1 MQGENQ
7 KDDLSEDE
15 GEIVPPMVSLWT
27 ADHDEQQRRGLRQL
41 LKDER
46 ERFEQLRGNFYLLK
60 DQFIAVKNQR
70 KKIEIEIVEL
80 RNQLRERDE
89 LLETMRKQ
97 MQNNSPDV
105 LRHKIES
112 EWKEL
117 IHRLE
122 RERERLSG
130 ELSVAKQRIQH
141 LEKELVDSI
150 ERVRLES
157 QLELNV
163 VQKEKDNLKMRLI
176 ESSKTP
182 EGQRMNALYE
192 ENQRLMAKLQ
202 EKRQAFEESILECE
216 KIRNKLETSSQDYE
230 KSIIHSDRQMAHLQS
245 QLSKTTEENH
255 RLERLVEELKQEREN
270 LLIEIKHMEK
280 QHASHQEKM
289 DQQRKMIE
297 NDKDM
302 LKRQLIKEKNELEM
316 DKIRQQDLMKLLR
329 DDLKKRDETIRKL
342 ENSLEQRKEK
352 YLMEIESIRNH
363 ELKNMEVKKLSL
375 ESQIDEISE
384 DRARL
389 KQELDK
395 MRASLEQNIERS
407 MSLEK
412 DNVLLQAK
420 VETLLSQQEEMTALR
435 KERKS
440 LLDDMSKLKE
450 NLAGVNVINKDL
462 IVQRDRAQEDY
473 SVLKSQLEAERK
485 ELQDFKVERD
495 RDFLRLRKLIDD
507 ERDEVRQKFDH
518 LQEDY
523 RRKHQDREE
532 MKIRCKQNVALVEK
546 LQSKV
551 KNLEDFQ
558 IHRPQCIKEP
568 GAET

>member
-1 MQGENQ
+1 MQEENQ

-15 GEIVPPMVSLWT
+15 GEIVTPMVSLWA

-70 KKIEIEIVEL
+70 KKIEREIVEL
-80 RNQLRERDE
+80 RSQLRERDE

-122 RERERLSG
+122 KERERLSG

-163 VQKEKDNLKMRLI
+163 IQKEKDNLKMRLI

-192 ENQRLMAKLQ
+192 ENQRLMVKLR

-216 KIRNKLETSSQDYE
+216 KIRNKLETSGQDYE
-230 KSIIHSDRQMAHLQS
+230 KAIIHSDRQMAHLQS
-245 QLSKTTEENH
+245 QLSKTLEEN
-255 RLERLVEELKQEREN
+255 RKLEVLVEELKQEREN
-270 LLIEIKHMEK
+270 LVTEIKHMEK
-280 QHASHQEKM
+280 QHASQQEKTE
-289 DQQRKMIE
+289 QLRKMIE
-297 NDKDM
+297 NEKDM

-316 DKIRQQDLMKLLR
+316 DKIRQQDLMK
-329 DDLKKRDETIRKL
+329 RKFTK
-342 ENSLEQRKEK
+342 EYRNSL
-352 YLMEIESIRNH
+352 
-363 ELKNMEVKKLSL
+363 
-375 ESQIDEISE
+375 IDI
-384 DRARL
+384 
-389 KQELDK
+389 
-395 MRASLEQNIERS
+395 
-407 MSLEK
+407 
-412 DNVLLQAK
+412 VLFFQFL
-420 VETLLSQQEEMTALR
+420 EMT
-435 KERKS
+435 
-440 LLDDMSKLKE
+440 
-450 NLAGVNVINKDL
+450 
-462 IVQRDRAQEDY
+462 
-473 SVLKSQLEAERK
+473 
-485 ELQDFKVERD
+485 
-495 RDFLRLRKLIDD
+495 
-507 ERDEVRQKFDH
+507 
-518 LQEDY
+518 
-523 RRKHQDREE
+523 
-532 MKIRCKQNVALVEK
+532 
-546 LQSKV
+546 
-551 KNLEDFQ
+551 
-558 IHRPQCIKEP
+558 
-568 GAET
+568 